1 MSGAP
6 AMSKNAFIVI
16 VGLAMLSSAIAVYYV
31 YGAIPG
37 VLVLVANSFL
47 LRWIRHNVK

>member
-1 MSGAP
+1 
-6 AMSKNAFIVI
+6 MSKNTFIVI
-16 VGLAMLSSAIAVYYV
+16 VGVAMLSSAIAVYYV